1 MKKDGLYRYSLQFPD
16 DSEKRI
22 RAGELLEKLGNKK
35 SAVIVAALNE
45 YLDNHPEFEMQGLR
59 IRIEQE
65 NGISR
70 DKLERLIRTLIQEQL
85 QHTTEP
91 PLNVQTVEESSL
103 IPSLEGERSKE
114 EMPESLPES
123 LKEDIAQML
132 ANLDMFQ

>member
-1 MKKDGLYRYSLQFPD
+1 MKKDALYRYSLQFPD

-45 YLDNHPEFEMQGLR
+45 YLDNHPEFETQGLR

-91 PLNVQTVEESSL
+91 PLNVQVVEKSGL
-103 IPSLEGERSKE
+103 IPSSEGERSKE
-114 EMPESLPES
+114 EMPES

>member
-45 YLDNHPEFEMQGLR
+45 YLDNHPEFGTETQGLR

-85 QHTTEP
+85 RHTTEL
-91 PLNVQTVEESSL
+91 PLNVQAVEKSGL
-103 IPSLEGERSKE
+103 IPSSEGERSNE
-114 EMPESLPES
+114 EMSES

>member
-45 YLDNHPEFEMQGLR
+45 YLDNHPEFETQGLR

-103 IPSLEGERSKE
+103 IPTLEGERSKE
-114 EMPESLPES
+114 EMPES

>member
-45 YLDNHPEFEMQGLR
+45 YLDNHPEFETQGLR

-114 EMPESLPES
+114 EMPESL
-123 LKEDIAQML
+123 KEDIAQML
-132 ANLDMFQ
+132 ANLDKFQ

>member
-45 YLDNHPEFEMQGLR
+45 YLDNHPEFETQGLR

-91 PLNVQTVEESSL
+91 PLNVQAVEESSL
-103 IPSLEGERSKE
+103 IPSLEGERYKE
-114 EMPESLPES
+114 EMPES

>member
-45 YLDNHPEFEMQGLR
+45 YLDNHPEFETQGLR

-91 PLNVQTVEESSL
+91 PLNVQAVEEADL
-103 IPSLEGERSKE
+103 IPSSEGERSKE
-114 EMPESLPES
+114 EMPEA

>member
-45 YLDNHPEFEMQGLR
+45 YLDNHPEFETQGLR

-85 QHTTEP
+85 QHNTTEP
-91 PLNVQTVEESSL
+91 PLKVHTVEESGL
-103 IPSLEGERSKE
+103 IPSSEGERSND
-114 EMPESLPES
+114 EMPEA

-132 ANLDMFQ
+132 AHLDMFH

>member
-35 SAVIVAALNE
+35 SAVIVAAINE
-45 YLDNHPEFEMQGLR
+45 YLDNHPEFGTETQGLR

-85 QHTTEP
+85 RHATEL
-91 PLNVQTVEESSL
+91 PLNVQAVEKSGL
-103 IPSLEGERSKE
+103 IPSSEGEQSKE
-114 EMPESLPES
+114 EMPEA

>member
-45 YLDNHPEFEMQGLR
+45 YLDNHPEFETQGLR

-85 QHTTEP
+85 QHSTEP
-91 PLNVQTVEESSL
+91 PLNVQVVEKSGL
-103 IPSLEGERSKE
+103 IPSSEGEQSKE
-114 EMPESLPES
+114 EMPEA

-132 ANLDMFQ
+132 ANLDVFQ

>member
-45 YLDNHPEFEMQGLR
+45 YLDNHPEFETQGLR

-103 IPSLEGERSKE
+103 IPSLEGGRSKE
-114 EMPESLPES
+114 EMPES

>member
-45 YLDNHPEFEMQGLR
+45 YLDNHPEFETQGLR

-91 PLNVQTVEESSL
+91 PLNVQAVEESSL
-103 IPSLEGERSKE
+103 IPSLEGERYKE
-114 EMPESLPES
+114 EMPES

-132 ANLDMFQ
+132 ANLDVFQ

>member
-45 YLDNHPEFEMQGLR
+45 YLDNHPEFETQGLR

-70 DKLERLIRTLIQEQL
+70 DKMERLIRTLIQEQL

-91 PLNVQTVEESSL
+91 PPLKVQTVEESGL
-103 IPSLEGERSKE
+103 IPSSEGERSKE
-114 EMPESLPES
+114 EMPES

>member
-45 YLDNHPEFEMQGLR
+45 YLEFETQGLR

-91 PLNVQTVEESSL
+91 PLNVQAVEESSL
-103 IPSLEGERSKE
+103 IPSLEGERYKE
-114 EMPESLPES
+114 EMPES

>member
-45 YLDNHPEFEMQGLR
+45 YLDNHPEFETQGLR

-85 QHTTEP
+85 RHTTEL
-91 PLNVQTVEESSL
+91 PLNVQAVEKSGL
-103 IPSLEGERSKE
+103 IPSSEGERSNE
-114 EMPESLPES
+114 EMPES

>member
-45 YLDNHPEFEMQGLR
+45 YLDNHPEFETQGLR

-85 QHTTEP
+85 QHPTEP
-91 PLNVQTVEESSL
+91 PLNVQTVEKSGL
-103 IPSLEGERSKE
+103 IPSSEGERSKE
-114 EMPESLPES
+114 EMPES

>member
-45 YLDNHPEFEMQGLR
+45 YLDNHPEFETQGLR

-85 QHTTEP
+85 QHATEL
-91 PLNVQTVEESSL
+91 PLNVQAVEKSGL
-103 IPSLEGERSKE
+103 IPSSEGERSKE
-114 EMPESLPES
+114 EMPEA

>member
-45 YLDNHPEFEMQGLR
+45 YLDNHPEFETQGLR

-91 PLNVQTVEESSL
+91 PLNVQAVEESDL
-103 IPSLEGERSKE
+103 IPSSEGEQSKE
-114 EMPESLPES
+114 EMPEA

>member
-45 YLDNHPEFEMQGLR
+45 YLDNHPEFETQGLR

-103 IPSLEGERSKE
+103 IPSLEGERYKE
-114 EMPESLPES
+114 EMPES

>member
-45 YLDNHPEFEMQGLR
+45 YLDNHPEFETQGLR

-70 DKLERLIRTLIQEQL
+70 DKLERLIRTLIQGQL

-91 PLNVQTVEESSL
+91 PLNVQAVEESDL
-103 IPSLEGERSKE
+103 IPSSEGERSKE
-114 EMPESLPES
+114 EMPES

>member
-45 YLDNHPEFEMQGLR
+45 YLDNHPEFETQGLR

-65 NGISR
+65 NGISL

-85 QHTTEP
+85 QHNTTEP
-91 PLNVQTVEESSL
+91 PLKVQTVEESGL
-103 IPSLEGERSKE
+103 IPSSEGERSNDD
-114 EMPESLPES
+114 MPEA

>member
-45 YLDNHPEFEMQGLR
+45 YLDNHPEFETQGLH

-114 EMPESLPES
+114 EMPESL
-123 LKEDIAQML
+123 KEDIAQML

>member
-1 MKKDGLYRYSLQFPD
+1 MNKDGLYRYSLHFPA
-16 DSEKRI
+16 DSETRI

-45 YLDNHPEFEMQGLR
+45 YLDNHPEFETQGLR

-91 PLNVQTVEESSL
+91 PLNVQVVEKSGL
-103 IPSLEGERSKE
+103 IPSSEGEQSKE
-114 EMPESLPES
+114 EMPEA

-132 ANLDMFQ
+132 ANLDVFQ

>member
-45 YLDNHPEFEMQGLR
+45 YLDNHPEFGTETQGLR

-85 QHTTEP
+85 RHTTEP

-114 EMPESLPES
+114 EMPESL
-123 LKEDIAQML
+123 KEDIAQML

>member
-45 YLDNHPEFEMQGLR
+45 YLDNHPEFETQGLR

-70 DKLERLIRTLIQEQL
+70 DKMERLIRTLIQEQL

-91 PLNVQTVEESSL
+91 PLNVQAVEKSGL
-103 IPSLEGERSKE
+103 IPSSEEERSKE
-114 EMPESLPES
+114 EMPES

>member
-1 MKKDGLYRYSLQFPD
+1 MKKDGLYQYSLQFPD

-45 YLDNHPEFEMQGLR
+45 YLDNHPEFETQGLR

-91 PLNVQTVEESSL
+91 PLNVQVVEKSGL
-103 IPSLEGERSKE
+103 IPSSEGEQSKE
-114 EMPESLPES
+114 EMPEA

-132 ANLDMFQ
+132 ANLDVFQ

>member
-45 YLDNHPEFEMQGLR
+45 YLDNHPEFGTETQGLR

-85 QHTTEP
+85 QHSTEP
-91 PLNVQTVEESSL
+91 PLNVQVVEKSGL
-103 IPSLEGERSKE
+103 IPSSEGERSNE
-114 EMPESLPES
+114 EMPES

>member
-45 YLDNHPEFEMQGLR
+45 YLDNHPEFETQGLR

-70 DKLERLIRTLIQEQL
+70 DKMERLIRTLIQEQL

-91 PLNVQTVEESSL
+91 PLNVQAVEESDL
-103 IPSLEGERSKE
+103 IPSSEGERSKE
-114 EMPESLPES
+114 EMPEA

>member
-1 MKKDGLYRYSLQFPD
+1 MKKDGLYRFSLQFPA

-35 SAVIVAALNE
+35 SAVIVTALNE
-45 YLDNHPEFEMQGLR
+45 YLDNHPEFETQGLR

-85 QHTTEP
+85 QYTTEP
-91 PLNVQTVEESSL
+91 PLNVQAVEKTGL
-103 IPSLEGERSKE
+103 IPPSKGEQSKE
-114 EMPESLPES
+114 EMPES

>member
-45 YLDNHPEFEMQGLR
+45 YLDNHPEFETQGLR

-91 PLNVQTVEESSL
+91 PLNVQAVEESSL
-103 IPSLEGERSKE
+103 IPSLEGERYKE
-114 EMPESLPES
+114 EMPESL
-123 LKEDIAQML
+123 KEDITQML

>member
-16 DSEKRI
+16 DSEERI

-45 YLDNHPEFEMQGLR
+45 YLDNHPEFGTETQGLR

-114 EMPESLPES
+114 EMPESL
-123 LKEDIAQML
+123 KEDIAQML

>member
-45 YLDNHPEFEMQGLR
+45 YLDNHPEFETQGLR

-70 DKLERLIRTLIQEQL
+70 DKMERLIRTLIQEQL

-91 PLNVQTVEESSL
+91 PLNVQAVEKSGL
-103 IPSLEGERSKE
+103 IPSSEGERSKE
-114 EMPESLPES
+114 EMPESI
-123 LKEDIAQML
+123 KEDIAQML

>member
-45 YLDNHPEFEMQGLR
+45 YLDNHPEFETQGLR

-70 DKLERLIRTLIQEQL
+70 DKMERLIRTLIQEQL

-91 PLNVQTVEESSL
+91 PLNVQAVEKSGL
-103 IPSLEGERSKE
+103 IPSSEGERSNE
-114 EMPESLPES
+114 EMPES

>member
-45 YLDNHPEFEMQGLR
+45 YLDNHPEFGTETQGLR

-85 QHTTEP
+85 QHWRNP
-91 PLNVQTVEESSL
+91 
-103 IPSLEGERSKE
+103 I
-114 EMPESLPES
+114 
-123 LKEDIAQML
+123 
-132 ANLDMFQ
+132 

>member
-45 YLDNHPEFEMQGLR
+45 YLDNHPEFETQGLR

-85 QHTTEP
+85 QHNTTEP
-91 PLNVQTVEESSL
+91 PLKVQTVEESGL
-103 IPSLEGERSKE
+103 IPSSEGERSND
-114 EMPESLPES
+114 EMPEA

-132 ANLDMFQ
+132 ANLDKFQ

>member
-45 YLDNHPEFEMQGLR
+45 YLDNHPEFETQGLR

-91 PLNVQTVEESSL
+91 PLNVQVVEKSGL
-103 IPSLEGERSKE
+103 IPSSEGERSKE
-114 EMPESLPES
+114 EMPES

>member
-45 YLDNHPEFEMQGLR
+45 YLDNHPEFETQGLR

-85 QHTTEP
+85 QHITEP

-114 EMPESLPES
+114 EMPESL
-123 LKEDIAQML
+123 KEDIAQML

>member
-45 YLDNHPEFEMQGLR
+45 YLDNHPEFGTQGLR

-70 DKLERLIRTLIQEQL
+70 DNLERLIRTLIQEQL

-91 PLNVQTVEESSL
+91 PLNVQAVEESDL
-103 IPSLEGERSKE
+103 IPSSEGERSKE
-114 EMPESLPES
+114 EMPEA

>member
-45 YLDNHPEFEMQGLR
+45 YLDNHPEFETQGLR

-114 EMPESLPES
+114 EMPEP

>member
-45 YLDNHPEFEMQGLR
+45 YLDNHPEFETQGLR

-85 QHTTEP
+85 QHNTTEP
-91 PLNVQTVEESSL
+91 PLKVQTVEESGL
-103 IPSLEGERSKE
+103 IPSSEGERSND
-114 EMPESLPES
+114 EMPEA

>member
-45 YLDNHPEFEMQGLR
+45 YLDNHPEFETQGLR

-91 PLNVQTVEESSL
+91 PLNVQVVEKSGL
-103 IPSLEGERSKE
+103 IPSSEGERSKE
-114 EMPESLPES
+114 EMPEA